1 MDLPFRIQTEPGDEP
16 VISVD
21 GAFGAPGLELSHW
34 PGNRTPAE
42 LRQPLSTGI
51 ALAFNELPEARRREL
66 AAGCR
71 AIVTNHYDTDGL
83 CSAFALLHPEAARA
97 RAEGLLAA
105 AEAGDF
111 FRHPSDQA
119 FQIDALVSAYADPER
134 SPLAARMEG
143 LSDLERH
150 ELCYRAG
157 FERLPAW
164 LDGDLEAER
173 ELWEPALV
181 ALHADLADLARGA
194 RDDLVHLD
202 LTVFTAGHGQTS
214 RRPGAEGTF
223 DPGRH
228 ALFGSTKADR
238 VLVLGPGLG
247 GTTARLVLN
256 TTSWFDLPRREPAPR
271 PDLGALAER
280 LERLEERAGK
290 REHRWHAQAVSSPAP
305 ELWYGRPDAE
315 PFAEHSSRL
324 EPSRIPAVEIK
335 REVIEALRAVWALP
349 A

>member
-1 MDLPFRIQTEPGDEP
+1 
-16 VISVD
+16 
-21 GAFGAPGLELSHW
+21 
-34 PGNRTPAE
+34 
-42 LRQPLSTGI
+42 
-51 ALAFNELPEARRREL
+51 
-66 AAGCR
+66 AGCR

-119 FQIDALVSAYADPER
+119 FQIDALASASADPER

-202 LTVFTAGHGQTS
+202 LTVFTA
-214 RRPGAEGTF
+214 
-223 DPGRH
+223 
-228 ALFGSTKADR
+228 
-238 VLVLGPGLG
+238 
-247 GTTARLVLN
+247 
-256 TTSWFDLPRREPAPR
+256 
-271 PDLGALAER
+271 
-280 LERLEERAGK
+280 
-290 REHRWHAQAVSSPAP
+290 
-305 ELWYGRPDAE
+305 
-315 PFAEHSSRL
+315 
-324 EPSRIPAVEIK
+324 
-335 REVIEALRAVWALP
+335 
-349 A
+349 